1 MQAGQRFRGA
11 HPDAYGQGS
20 VKRGR
25 RRPALLAPPTHPGLS
40 QTQLRRPILHPW
52 LPGELR
58 MLRAVGMA
66 VPPAAQALGC
76 SQGGRTQPRRPA
88 WGGWGAGQGIGVSV
102 SLAVKKGWGTPCP
115 SVPAAEARLL
125 EPGSL
130 GPLGRAARP
139 CRAPGNSPLLL
150 CPREPS
156 SAAEGRGGVR
166 SVEPSPFGP
175 LFPPPLAPP
184 QSRARALATRATAS
198 REPGGPKPCGEGP
211 PCRRL

>member
-58 MLRAVGMA
+58 TLRAVGMA

-76 SQGGRTQPRRPA
+76 SQGGRTQPHRPA

-102 SLAVKKGWGTPCP
+102 SLAVKKGWGTPLP
-115 SVPAAEARLL
+115 QRAS
-125 EPGSL
+125 
-130 GPLGRAARP
+130 GRSA
-139 CRAPGNSPLLL
+139 APGARVARTPGEGSAPLS
-150 CPREPS
+150 CAWE
-156 SAAEGRGGVR
+156 
-166 SVEPSPFGP
+166 
-175 LFPPPLAPP
+175 LAPP
-184 QSRARALATRATAS
+184 PVPQRTVQRRGRQRRGPQRGAVPLRPAIPTSSGPAPVQSSRFGHTCHCLPRAR
-198 REPGGPKPCGEGP
+198 GPKPCGEGP